1 MPDYK
6 LKCEVVSVNEE
17 KTKCQKLGDSF
28 TLGAR
33 TPDGMC
39 ARAFSAIYPT
49 ALAMRF
55 TDSIPWQGRNEYF
68 DVTCPDRQVTYRLTR
83 IKEK

>member
-6 LKCEVVSVNEE
+6 LTCEVITVNEE

-39 ARAFSAIYPT
+39 ARAFSAI
-49 ALAMRF
+49 
-55 TDSIPWQGRNEYF
+55 
-68 DVTCPDRQVTYRLTR
+68 
-83 IKEK
+83 